1 MKNSTEHTQNTRT
14 QEPLQNALDQL
25 AHEAAEKLG
34 ATLDELRWEYA
45 DRISDLCGRYS
56 ERAVEDCARKLSL
69 TEFGMAPLVNVSPNL
84 WDVIGVR
91 E

>member
-1 MKNSTEHTQNTRT
+1 MNNSTEHTQNTTT

-34 ATLDELRWEYA
+34 ATLDELRSEYA
-45 DRISDLCGRYS
+45 DRISDLCGQYS
-56 ERAVEDCARKLSL
+56 ERAVEDCARKLNL

-91 E
+91 D